1 MKKQIQYMAFI
12 LNLGNIRTT
21 MSKYKFLKSILLIL
35 LLNTLGAQDVMAQ
48 LSSKHYLPPLKKSGS
63 SAEFAAQAFYLSTPE
78 TSAFDVNVY
87 QGSNSTAVAT
97 INISNTSSG
106 KFDPPLGAGG
116 TVSYGSNNT
125 SFVTDANAGIVLSLA
140 GFRFEAPSGKKFY
153 VNWRAAHSAQAAS
166 LVSAGEAAL
175 GTDFKWGGS
184 PLVSITSGNFAGSA
198 YQSNVNSVIGIMATE
213 DNTQVSISG
222 YNPACTF
229 TNASGQNGITAD
241 VINITLNAGQSYVL
255 EARPTGL
262 TSTTSPNNDG
272 WLGATI
278 SSNKKIALNQGHLL
292 LSFNLGNLDMSMTQ
306 ITPTSNIGKEYVFIR
321 GLGGDKPE
329 FPVIIATENN
339 TEVYVNDETTPIA
352 TLNDGQWI
360 KIPSSKYS
368 QSGISGG
375 FQGANMY
382 IRATKNVYALQTL
395 DAGYNNDS
403 PANAD
408 VFQVAPLNCLL
419 DNGVNKITNII
430 ETGNTTYNTLST
442 IYLMIMASSA
452 INANDIV
459 IKYGIGSANT
469 IPSSTISTARK
480 TVLGTSDWVTYF
492 VQIPAPQG
500 DVSVYALGPVAVA
513 YLAYSGAV
521 GVAGYFS
528 GFGSIPI
535 INVETTG
542 NGCFPNTTLTATPG
556 FTTYAWY
563 KDGVLMPSVTTN
575 TFTPTVA
582 GDYYVVVYNGFCT
595 YPSATKSVYDCNPE
609 VIVTNTASDTYL
621 LPGETTIFTI
631 KVKLLGGSAAQ
642 NLQISNVLPAHLNY
656 TSSTVTKGTFSGSGS
671 NYTWNVGTMTNGEE
685 NILRVTATAQSV
697 TSGFSENY
705 ITNNTQTFALG
716 TEANNLADD
725 KNETVVIY
733 SGCSSSLAGTILG
746 ATSYCTST
754 NSTTLTA
761 SNAVGDLQWQSSSDN
776 INFTNISGATAST
789 LLITNLATTT
799 YYRVQTTVDTCVEYA
814 TSVSIAV
821 SQGPAYTLTSAL
833 GTVSQTLCVNTN
845 ITPITYSTTNTTGV
859 SFSGLPSGVTGTW
872 ANDTV
877 TISGSTSASG
887 TFNYSVSL
895 LGSCTVTI
903 PGSIT
908 VSNTNNTISLTSAT
922 GTNAQSIDN
931 NVAIT
936 SITYNTT
943 GATGATI
950 SGLPTGIIGTWSN
963 NNISITG
970 TPTTSGVYNYTISLT
985 GGCGYVST
993 TGTIT
998 VKGVTITSNISGS
1011 SICAGTSVT
1020 FTATAIGFTN
1030 PTYQWYKNGTA
1041 ISGANTSTFSTTT
1054 LSNNDII
1061 KVTCSTAPSLVNDNS
1076 LKLWLD
1082 ASNTSSYISGTAWN
1096 DLSGNNN
1103 NATLINNA
1111 SFDPISK
1118 SIVTNGIDQYISVPL
1133 FNSSITNIT
1142 MQTWVYINAN
1152 SHGGFMSNG
1161 TSSYSIG
1168 IGNNVSGE
1176 MNNNGNQAW
1185 MLFSGVRYINTNS
1198 TYPTG
1203 WHLVTMTM
1211 DANAIPSY
1219 YLDGAFVY
1227 TSPGSLPNTP
1237 TDSFNLGAVPGDGPK
1252 FYNGK
1257 FAAAYFYNR
1266 VLSANE
1272 ISQNYNATVGTI
1284 GGVSASNYSSNTITT
1299 SINPVPFASI
1309 TLSGD
1314 GCINKTTLNTT
1325 SGLTSY
1331 IWYKDNVA
1339 ISGAT
1344 NNSYI
1349 PTTAGDYKVE
1359 VSNGTCTNLSSVT
1372 TISICGLTAEGKMI
1386 PIENATTLI
1395 NKDGATNSGK
1405 GIDERGSII
1414 TKPIYYGT
1422 VTTGTGRIWL
1432 DRNLGASRVAT
1443 SATDTQA
1450 FGDYYQWGRPAD
1462 GHQSQYITNNNSTG
1476 FTNTK
1481 STTSV
1486 PQNGLWIQPNDGSE
1500 DWLITAN
1507 NTLWVGA
1514 NPSNNPCPTGFR
1526 IPTLAEWQ
1534 AEQALFTSSNS
1545 NGAFNYSLKLTMPG
1559 WLENFDNNGASFIAK
1574 TNGGFYLTQTANSNG
1589 SVQYFGINSGNVWT
1603 DTNLSKRRGLSC
1615 RCIKN

>member
-12 LNLGNIRTT
+12 LNEGSIRTT
-21 MSKYKFLKSILLIL
+21 MSKYKFLKSILFIL

-87 QGSNSTAVAT
+87 QGTNTTAVAT
-97 INISNTSSG
+97 ISISNASSG
-106 KFDPPLGAGG
+106 KFDPPLGVGG

-125 SFVTDANAGIVLSLA
+125 SFVTDAYAGIVLSSA

-213 DNTQVSISG
+213 DNTQISISG

-262 TSTTSPNNDG
+262 TSATSPNNDG

-278 SSNKKIALNQGHLL
+278 SSNKKIAVNQGHLL
-292 LSFNLGNLDMSMTQ
+292 LSFNVGNLDMSMTQ

-339 TEVYVNDETTPIA
+339 TEVYVNNETTPIA

-368 QSGISGG
+368 LSGPTSGY
-375 FQGANMY
+375 QGANMY
-382 IRATKNVYALQTL
+382 VRASKNVYAFQTL
-395 DAGYNNDS
+395 DAGFNYDS
-403 PANAD
+403 PANGD

-419 DNGVNKITNII
+419 DNGINNIANVI
-430 ETGNTTYNTLST
+430 QTGNTTYNTLST

-459 IKYGIGSANT
+459 IKYGVGAANT
-469 IPSSTISTARK
+469 LPSTTISNARK

-492 VQIPAPQG
+492 VEIPVPQG
-500 DVSVYALGPVAVA
+500 DISVYAPGPVAVA
-513 YLAYSGAV
+513 YLGYSGAV

-609 VIVTNTASDTYL
+609 VIITNTASDTYL

-697 TSGFSENY
+697 TSGFSETY

-814 TSVSIAV
+814 TSVSIVV

-887 TFNYSVSL
+887 TFNYSISL
-895 LGSCTVTI
+895 LGTCTVTI

-950 SGLPTGIIGTWSN
+950 SGLPTGITGTWSN

-970 TPTTSGVYNYTISLT
+970 TTTTSGVYNYTISLT
-985 GGCGYVST
+985 GGCGSVST

-1011 SICAGTSVT
+1011 SICPGTSVT

-1041 ISGANTSTFSTTT
+1041 ISGATSLTYSTTS
-1054 LSNNDII
+1054 LANNDQIYI
-1061 KVTCSTAPSLVNDNS
+1061 AVTPANVSASTVTSNLIAN
-1076 LKLWLD
+1076 LD
-1082 ASNTSSYISGTAWN
+1082 A
-1096 DLSGNNN
+1096 GN
-1103 NATLINNA
+1103 
-1111 SFDPISK
+1111 S
-1118 SIVTNGIDQYISVPL
+1118 
-1133 FNSSITNIT
+1133 
-1142 MQTWVYINAN
+1142 
-1152 SHGGFMSNG
+1152 
-1161 TSSYSIG
+1161 SSYSGTGNTWTDLTGNGNNVSLSNTGYSTVNGGGIALNSNGYGTQTLASSPFNGDFTWSTIFRYNDGMWDWIYNVGGYNGLVLTTLNKPGLSWGGWFNNKIDANAESTLTNGNYYMLTFVRSGNAISCYLQASPYG
-1168 IGNNVSGE
+1168 IGNNVSGNISLVSPLIGKGPGGE
-1176 MNNNGNQAW
+1176 AWPNGI
-1185 MLFSGVRYINTNS
+1185 V
-1198 TYPTG
+1198 
-1203 WHLVTMTM
+1203 
-1211 DANAIPSY
+1211 
-1219 YLDGAFVY
+1219 
-1227 TSPGSLPNTP
+1227 
-1237 TDSFNLGAVPGDGPK
+1237 NLILL
-1252 FYNGK
+1252 
-1257 FAAAYFYNR
+1257 YNR
-1266 VLSANE
+1266 ALTQSE
-1272 ISQNYNATVGTI
+1272 ITQNYNTYAARFGF
-1284 GGVSASNYSSNTITT
+1284 SAAAISSNTITT
-1299 SINPVPFASI
+1299 SINPVPLASI
-1309 TLSGD
+1309 ILSGD
-1314 GCINKTTLNTT
+1314 GCINKTTLSTT

-1344 NNSYI
+1344 SNTFI

-1359 VSNGTCTNLSSVT
+1359 VSNGTCTTMSSIT

-1386 PIENATTLI
+1386 PIENATTLV

-1422 VTTGTGRIWL
+1422 VITGTGRIWL

-1462 GHQSQYITNNNSTG
+1462 GHQSQYVTNNNSTG

-1486 PQNGLWIQPNDGSE
+1486 PPNGLWIQPNDGSE

-1574 TNGGFYLTQTANSNG
+1574 TSGGFYLSQTANSNG

>member
-1 MKKQIQYMAFI
+1 MKKKIQYMTFI
-12 LNLGNIRTT
+12 LNVKNTLTT

-35 LLNTLGAQDVMAQ
+35 LLNTIGAQDVMAQ
-48 LSSKHYLPPLKKSGS
+48 LSSKHYLPPLKKSS
-63 SAEFAAQAFYLSTPE
+63 STGEFGAQAFYLSTPE
-78 TSAFDVNVY
+78 TAAFDVKVY
-87 QGSNSTAVAT
+87 QGTNTTAVAT
-97 INISNTSSG
+97 ISISNTSSG

-125 SFVTDANAGIVLSLA
+125 SFVSDANAGIVLSTA
-140 GFRFEAPSGKKFY
+140 GFRFESPSGKKFY

-262 TSTTSPNNDG
+262 TSATSPNNDG

-292 LSFNLGNLDMSMTQ
+292 LSFNTGNLDMSMTQ

-339 TEVYVNDETTPIA
+339 TEVYVNNETTPFA

-360 KIPSSKYS
+360 KIPSTKYS
-368 QSGISGG
+368 QSGTSGG

-382 IRATKNVYALQTL
+382 IRATKNVYAFQTL
-395 DAGYNNDS
+395 DAGSNNDF

-419 DNGVNKITNII
+419 DNGVNNITNIV
-430 ETGNTTYNTLST
+430 ETGNATYNTLST

-459 IKYGIGSANT
+459 IKYGVGSANT

-500 DVSVYALGPVAVA
+500 DVSVYAPGPVAVA

-595 YPSATKSVYDCNPE
+595 YPSATKSVFDCNPE

-642 NLQISNVLPAHLNY
+642 NLQISNVLPTHLTY

-671 NYTWNVGTMTNGEE
+671 NYIWNVGTMTNGEE

-697 TSGFSENY
+697 TSGFSETY

-776 INFTNISGATAST
+776 INFTNISGANAST

-814 TSVSIAV
+814 TSVSIVV

-887 TFNYSVSL
+887 TFNYSISL
-895 LGSCTVTI
+895 LGTCTVTI

-943 GATGATI
+943 GATGATF
-950 SGLPTGIIGTWSN
+950 SGLPMGITGTWTN
-963 NNISITG
+963 NTISIAG

-985 GGCGYVST
+985 GGCGTVST
-993 TGTIT
+993 SGTIT

-1020 FTATAIGFTN
+1020 FTATAIGFTS
-1030 PTYQWYKNGTA
+1030 PTYQWTNNSIA
-1041 ISGANTSTFSTTT
+1041 IAGANSSTYTTTT
-1054 LSNNDII
+1054 LSNNDQIN
-1061 KVTCSTAPSLVNDNS
+1061 VWVNAGINNS
-1076 LKLWLD
+1076 AIVSNGLKLNLD
-1082 ASNTSSYISGTAWN
+1082 ASNPGSYSGTGNTWY

-1103 NATLINNA
+1103 HGTLMNSPTFDAA
-1111 SFDPISK
+1111 SG
-1118 SIVTNGIDQYISVPL
+1118 SIVTNGTNQYISVPQI
-1133 FNSSITNIT
+1133 STSITNVT
-1142 MQTWVYINAN
+1142 MQAWVYVNLNTKGPFIK
-1152 SHGGFMSNG
+1152 NG
-1161 TSSYSIG
+1161 TAGGGYAIG
-1168 IGNNVSGE
+1168 IGNGAYDQIGSNV
-1176 MNNNGNQAW
+1176 N
-1185 MLFSGVRYINTNS
+1185 MLVYGTPGWINTGVS
-1198 TYPTG
+1198 YGTAG
-1203 WHLVTMTM
+1203 WKLVTLTM
-1211 DANAIPSY
+1211 D
-1219 YLDGAFVY
+1219 
-1227 TSPGSLPNTP
+1227 GSSTARAYVNGTLIGTYATTPNTP
-1237 TDSFNLGAVPGDGPK
+1237 FTGGLNFGANIGDQNVY
-1252 FYNGK
+1252 YNGK

-1266 VLSANE
+1266 ALSLAE
-1272 ISQNYNATVGTI
+1272 IQQNYNAFATKTT
-1284 GGVSASNYSSNTITT
+1284 AYNSNTITI
-1299 SINPVPFASI
+1299 SASSVPTVI
-1309 TLSGD
+1309 VNGD
-1314 GCINKTTLNTT
+1314 GCINKTTLSTT
-1325 SGLTSY
+1325 SALTSY
-1331 IWYKDNVA
+1331 TWYKDNVV

-1344 NNSYI
+1344 SNTYA
-1349 PTTAGDYKVE
+1349 PTVAGDYKVE
-1359 VSNGTCTNLSSVT
+1359 VSNGTCTTMSSAT
-1372 TISICGLTAEGKMI
+1372 SISICGLTAEGKMI

-1395 NKDGATNSGK
+1395 SKDGATNSGK
-1405 GIDERGSII
+1405 GIDERGLII

-1481 STTSV
+1481 STSSV
-1486 PQNGLWIQPNDGSE
+1486 PPNGLWIQPNDGSE

-1514 NPSNNPCPTGFR
+1514 NPVNNPCPTGFR

-1559 WLENFDNNGASFIAK
+1559 WLENFDNNGAGFIAK
-1574 TNGGFYLTQTANSNG
+1574 SSGGFYLTQTANSNG

-1615 RCIKN
+1615 RCIKD